1 MATAFGSAREGL
13 EVHRDS
19 APPELQEGVA
29 LWERDAGD
37 WRLRF
42 VGRGADWRAGAPAT
56 GDWLRGPGEIACLEQ
71 RHGVEIVVARP
82 GACGKADGLLVD
94 RPEVAAVVVTA
105 DCVPVALISPSRA
118 LLVHAGWRGIA
129 GGLPSLAARRLLDL
143 GEPAREAW
151 IGPSIGPCCYE
162 VGEDVARAVA
172 AVAGEACVRSGDGSR
187 PRLDLRAAVAA
198 QLRIAGV
205 ERIHLLDH
213 CTRCRPEWLW
223 SYRRDGVA
231 AGRNLTLLWR
241 AGDDAR

>member
-1 MATAFGSAREGL
+1 MASAHESAREAL
-13 EVHRDS
+13 EVRGDT
-19 APPELQEGVA
+19 APPERREGVA
-29 LWERDAGD
+29 VWERAAGD

-42 VGRGADWRAGAPAT
+42 VGRGAEWRAGAPAT
-56 GDWLRGPGEIACLEQ
+56 GAWRRGAGELAWLEQ
-71 RHGVEIVVARP
+71 RHGVEIVDARP
-82 GACGKADGLLVD
+82 GACGAADGLLVEGD
-94 RPEVAAVVVTA
+94 GIAAVVVTA
-105 DCVPVALISPSRA
+105 DCVPVALLSASRA

-129 GGLPSLAARRLLDL
+129 GELPTLAARRLRAL

-172 AVAGEACVRSGDGSR
+172 ATAGEACVRRGDGQR

-198 QLRIAGV
+198 QLRVAGV
-205 ERIHLLDH
+205 ERIHRLDH
-213 CTRCRPEWLW
+213 CTRCRPDWLW
-223 SYRRDGVA
+223 SYRRDGAA

>member
-1 MATAFGSAREGL
+1 MATAYGSAREAL
-13 EVHRDS
+13 EVHGDA
-19 APPELQEGVA
+19 APPERREGVA
-29 LWERDAGD
+29 VWERAAGD

-56 GDWLRGPGEIACLEQ
+56 GAWRRGAGELAWLEQ

-82 GACGKADGLLVD
+82 GACGAADGLLV
-94 RPEVAAVVVTA
+94 EGEGIAAVVVTA
-105 DCVPVALISPSRA
+105 DCVPVALLSASRA

-129 GGLPSLAARRLLDL
+129 GELPTLAARRLLAL

-162 VGEDVARAVA
+162 VGEEVARAVA
-172 AVAGEACVRSGDGSR
+172 AAAGEACVRRDDGPR

-198 QLRIAGV
+198 QLRVAGV
-205 ERIHLLDH
+205 ERIRLLDH
-213 CTRCRPEWLW
+213 CTRCRPEWLC
-223 SYRRDGVA
+223 SYRRDGAA